1 MSEPKYDLAII
12 GAGAAG
18 LIAADFAVKLGA
30 RVVLLEKDRIGG
42 DCTWTGCVPSK
53 SLIKVASVAQ
63 SVRTAAQYGI
73 EAGSVVTDMSRVRD
87 YLRSTIEH
95 IYAPTMPDVLRSK
108 GMDVFM
114 GAVSFVD
121 AHILQTGGGRIYAK
135 NILISTGAHP
145 QLPELAGL
153 AQVPYFTYLQ
163 IFENDRLPRRM
174 TVVGGGP
181 IGCEVA
187 QAYCRLGA
195 QVTVVAEKLLPRED
209 DEISR
214 VLETV
219 FATEGIE
226 RRTARATAVRR
237 DGQTIVV
244 PTQVGEVAGDLLFVA
259 TGRSPAV
266 EGLNLD
272 AAGIEHSPGGIR
284 VNRYLQTSARHI
296 FAAGDVIGGPQ
307 YSHLAGW
314 QAFQATR
321 NALLP
326 GRSFGIPKAMPRVTF
341 TSPEVAQV
349 GLTEREARARYG
361 DALRIASL
369 DLGKVDRAVSEGDRR
384 GFLKII
390 AQPCGRVKGAAIVG
404 ERASEAITELVMAI
418 QRGIKLQ
425 DIAGIVHP
433 YPTYSIGVQFL
444 VTKMAMDA
452 TFHGPKGKLLR
463 IVSRLYR

>member
-1 MSEPKYDLAII
+1 
-12 GAGAAG
+12 
-18 LIAADFAVKLGA
+18 
-30 RVVLLEKDRIGG
+30 
-42 DCTWTGCVPSK
+42 
-53 SLIKVASVAQ
+53 
-63 SVRTAAQYGI
+63 
-73 EAGSVVTDMSRVRD
+73 
-87 YLRSTIEH
+87 
-95 IYAPTMPDVLRSK
+95 
-108 GMDVFM
+108 
-114 GAVSFVD
+114 
-121 AHILQTGGGRIYAK
+121 
-135 NILISTGAHP
+135 
-145 QLPELAGL
+145 
-153 AQVPYFTYLQ
+153 
-163 IFENDRLPRRM
+163 
-174 TVVGGGP
+174 
-181 IGCEVA
+181 
-187 QAYCRLGA
+187 
-195 QVTVVAEKLLPRED
+195 
-209 DEISR
+209 
-214 VLETV
+214 
-219 FATEGIE
+219 
-226 RRTARATAVRR
+226 
-237 DGQTIVV
+237 
-244 PTQVGEVAGDLLFVA
+244 VGEVAGDLLFVA

-326 GRSFGIPKAMPRVTF
+326 GRSFGVPKAMPRVTF

-361 DALRIASL
+361 DALRIDSL

-390 AQPCGRVKGAAIVG
+390 AHPCGRVKGAAIVG